1 MDKIIKQLLYESFD
15 RELSEREKNILNFAL
30 IDSEELQREK
40 ESIILMRNKL
50 NNQAESGFSG
60 SFINKVMSEVQRLSK
75 QKDNYEFFENV
86 YMLFRPVVIAATL
99 LIIALISLNFIK
111 SENISIEDAIAV
123 PDVTISDAYDPI
135 TDFSLE

>member
-15 RELSEREKNILNFAL
+15 RELNEREKNILNFAL

>member
-86 YMLFRPVVIAATL
+86 YLLFRPVVIAATL

>member
-1 MDKIIKQLLYESFD
+1 MDKMIKQLLYESFD
-15 RELSEREKNILNFAL
+15 RELNEREKNILNFAL

-75 QKDNYEFFENV
+75 QKDNYEFFDNV
-86 YMLFRPVVIAATL
+86 YTLFRPVVIAATL

>member
-1 MDKIIKQLLYESFD
+1 MDKMIKQLLYESFD
-15 RELSEREKNILNFAL
+15 RELNEREKNILNFAL

>member
-15 RELSEREKNILNFAL
+15 RELNEREKNILNFAL

-86 YMLFRPVVIAATL
+86 YTLFRPVVIAATL